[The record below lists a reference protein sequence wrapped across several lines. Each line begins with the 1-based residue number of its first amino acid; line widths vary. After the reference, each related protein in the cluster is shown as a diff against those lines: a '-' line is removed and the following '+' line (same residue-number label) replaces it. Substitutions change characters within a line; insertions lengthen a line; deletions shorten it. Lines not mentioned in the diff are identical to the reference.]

1 MDYYPFW
8 LSFKLAF
15 LTSFLLLIAVQPIVF
30 FLSIYKNKFSSFI
43 EVLANI
49 PLALPPSVLGFY
61 ILILFKP
68 SGFVGG
74 FYHQLFNSDL
84 AFSFEGILFASLLFN
99 FPFMLNPLV
108 VGIQNMRKEYF
119 WTAYSLGYSKL
130 KTYHKIVLPNMFRS
144 IVAAFA
150 LTFAHTVGEF
160 GLVLMVGGSIPGK
173 TQVASIALFNKVELM
188 KYAEAHQYAVVL
200 LSLSL
205 AAMFVIKWAS
215 PKNNT
220 IC

>member
-8 LSFKLAF
+8 LSFMLAF
-15 LTSFLLLIAVQPIVF
+15 FTSFILLILIQPIVF
-30 FLSIYKNKFSSFI
+30 FLSIYKNKFTGFLEI
-43 EVLANI
+43 LANI

-61 ILILFKP
+61 LLILFKP
-68 SGFVGG
+68 SGSIGSL
-74 FYHQLFNSDL
+74 YHTLCNEDL
-84 AFSFEGILFASLLFN
+84 AFSFEGILVASVLFN
-99 FPFMLNPLV
+99 LPFMLNPLI
-108 VGIQNMRKEYF
+108 VGIQNIRKEYF
-119 WTAYSLGYSKL
+119 WTAYSLGFSKF
-130 KTYHKIVLPNMFRS
+130 KTYHQIVLPNMYRA
-144 IVAAFA
+144 IVAAIA

-188 KYAEAHQYAVVL
+188 QYSEAHQYAFVL

-205 AAMFVIKWAS
+205 FAMLIIKWAS
-215 PKNNT
+215 SKNDT